1 MKMAEG
7 EEKILLEVITRSFE
21 GTFNT
26 GKKLGKLLKQGDVV
40 AFFGE
45 LGAGKTVFA
54 QGIARGLGIEE
65 YVTSP
70 TFTIINQYRG
80 TLPLYHFDVYRLED
94 PREILE
100 LGYEEYFY
108 GEGITVIEWA
118 EKIKDYLPPDYMAVY
133 IYKAHTDNDNYNEG
147 NTPGPE
153 KRCII
158 FQPRGKSYA
167 EQVEELK
174 KYVGS
179 GH

>member
-1 MKMAEG
+1 M
-7 EEKILLEVITRSFE
+7 LEFVTRSSE
-21 GTFNT
+21 ETFNI
-26 GKKLGKLLKQGDVV
+26 GKALGKLLKQGDVI

-54 QGIARGLGIEE
+54 QGIAQGIDVKE

-70 TFTIINQYRG
+70 TFTIINEYQG
-80 TLPLYHFDVYRLED
+80 ALPLYHFDVYRLEE
-94 PREILE
+94 PEELLE

-118 EKIKDYLPPDYMAVY
+118 EKITDYLPPDYMAVY
-133 IYKAHTDNDNYNEG
+133 IYKVNNANNEDNIFD
-147 NTPGPE
+147 PE
-153 KRCII
+153 KRCIN

-174 KYVGS
+174 KHVGF
-179 GH
+179 GY